1 MLRSQSLLFPI
12 SFSRKAGPSGKFS
25 DSSVQ
30 AQRTRPPL
38 EFLHSEGIAPRRGGR
53 LDELFAVRTGQ
64 AAKYP
69 GMNFC
74 LTRTSTAAI
83 IEVGKQINL
92 QDTGGNEMRLV
103 DAVYARIVE
112 LANQADQSF
121 YKVARDGC
129 IPYSTIATMRRSR
142 TVKLSTLYGICEGLN
157 TTLRDF
163 FDSPLFAKKNI
174 TD

>member
-1 MLRSQSLLFPI
+1 
-12 SFSRKAGPSGKFS
+12 
-25 DSSVQ
+25 
-30 AQRTRPPL
+30 
-38 EFLHSEGIAPRRGGR
+38 
-53 LDELFAVRTGQ
+53 
-64 AAKYP
+64 
-69 GMNFC
+69 
-74 LTRTSTAAI
+74 
-83 IEVGKQINL
+83 
-92 QDTGGNEMRLV
+92 MRLV
-103 DAVYARIVE
+103 DAVYTRIVE

-163 FDSPLFAKKNI
+163 DSPLFAKENI